1 MGSTPVGCT
10 KLQIIMK
17 LVLASKSPR
26 RKEILNN
33 AGFSFEVLDAN
44 FLEVDLALHPIETA
58 VNNALGKARSAFKA
72 VCDLSAVV
80 LGADTVVYF
89 NDTLLG
95 KPKDQ
100 DHAKRML
107 KALSAKTH
115 SVVTGYAI
123 VYKDKEITGYSE
135 SKVTFN
141 ELSEELIEE
150 YVKSGSP
157 MDKAGAYGIQDDY
170 PIVKSYDGSLS
181 NVIGLPIEEI
191 KPILDKILKDDTK

>member
-10 KLQIIMK
+10 KLTIIMK
-17 LVLASKSPR
+17 LILASKSPR
-26 RKEILNN
+26 RKDILNK
-33 AGFSFEVLDAN
+33 AGFSFEILDAN
-44 FLEVDLALHPIETA
+44 FPEVDVALHPIETA

-72 VCDLSAVV
+72 VYSNDSVV

-95 KPKDQ
+95 KPTDEN
-100 DHAKRML
+100 HARLML
-107 KALSAKTH
+107 KTLSGIVH

-123 VYKDKEITGYSE
+123 VYKDKEITGYSQ

-141 ELSEELIEE
+141 KLSKALIES
-150 YVKSGSP
+150 YVQSGSP
-157 MDKAGAYGIQDDY
+157 MDKAGAYGIQDDF

-181 NVIGLPIEEI
+181 NIIGLPIEEI
-191 KPILDKILKDDTK
+191 KPILNKILKDDTK